1 MNTFKAVK
9 KRIPVEV
16 MQIKKNNIIDC
27 TMFTDGDFSMID
39 GQVTIKTLEGTM
51 KGKEGDY
58 IIKGIKGE
66 FYICD
71 RTIFEE
77 SYDKVD
83 S

>member
-1 MNTFKAVK
+1 MKTIKAIK
-9 KRIPVEV
+9 NQAIEAL
-16 MQIKKNNIIDC
+16 QITPENITDC
-27 TMFTDGDFSMID
+27 TVFTDGDFSMID
-39 GQVTIKTLEGTM
+39 GQVKIKTEEGIM
-51 KGKEGDY
+51 NGKINDY

-77 SYDKVD
+77 SYDIVD